1 MVIKYNSKYRM
12 ISNGS
17 FASKDILAYLAPN
30 KTLDKFFKAF
40 DTKAQKGIFPHK
52 ITQNLAR
59 YLDEHPNLKQYA
71 DNVIQV
77 LQHSTVPSKKLFYND
92 LKGEAIS
99 SNDYNLIAAKYSNLY
114 DLLKDYNN
122 LDVKPGVEATK
133 KLCNFLQTL
142 NLHMHKDGISIPG
155 LTLKYR
161 VTKTANFNYSKE
173 MKSSIK
179 SIETIWLVV
188 QA

>member
-1 MVIKYNSKYRM
+1 M

-17 FASKDILAYLAPN
+17 FAFKDMFAYLAPN
-30 KTLDKFFKAF
+30 TTLDKFLKAF

-77 LQHSTVPSKKLFYND
+77 LQHSTVPSKKWFYND

-99 SNDYNLIAAKYSNLY
+99 SNDYNLTS
-114 DLLKDYNN
+114 
-122 LDVKPGVEATK
+122 
-133 KLCNFLQTL
+133 FQL
-142 NLHMHKDGISIPG
+142 NIQICM
-155 LTLKYR
+155 TC
-161 VTKTANFNYSKE
+161 
-173 MKSSIK
+173 
-179 SIETIWLVV
+179 
-188 QA
+188 